1 MIDTKRLAALYSML
15 TGLSM
20 LGMWALLLRTGQVPE
35 LESTPFEMTFSILA
49 DCATGL
55 MLLIGGYGLY
65 AGKSWGP
72 QAFLVSQGALFYS
85 LMFAIGYYG
94 QRGESIYLGMFAV
107 IFALMVVFLT
117 LSFRRRGFKSDKVSA
132 PRARS

>member
-1 MIDTKRLAALYSML
+1 MIDTRRLAALYSMF

-35 LESTPFEMTFSILA
+35 LLVTPFEMTFSIIA

-65 AGKSWGP
+65 ARRGWGTK
-72 QAFLVSQGALFYS
+72 AFLVSQGALFYS

-94 QRGESIYLGMFAV
+94 QRGESIYLGMFTV
-107 IFALMVVFLT
+107 IFALMVVFLA
-117 LSFRRRGFKSDKVSA
+117 LSFRRGGFKS
-132 PRARS
+132 P

>member
-1 MIDTKRLAALYSML
+1 MVDTRRLAALYSML

-35 LESTPFEMTFSILA
+35 LLVTPFEMAFSILA

-65 AGKSWGP
+65 TGRGWGS

-107 IFALMVVFLT
+107 IFALMVVFLA
-117 LSFRRRGFKSDKVSA
+117 LSFRRGGFKS
-132 PRARS
+132 P

>member
-1 MIDTKRLAALYSML
+1 MVDVKRLAALFSML

-35 LESTPFEMTFSILA
+35 LLVTPFEMGFGIIA

-55 MLLIGGYGLY
+55 MLIIGGYGLY
-65 AGKSWGP
+65 AGRGWGP

-85 LMFAIGYYG
+85 LMIAIGYYG

-107 IFALMVVFLT
+107 IFAFMVTFLT
-117 LSFRRRGFKSDKVSA
+117 LSFRRDGL
-132 PRARS
+132 

>member
-1 MIDTKRLAALYSML
+1 MVDVKRLAALYSML

-35 LESTPFEMTFSILA
+35 LEVIPFETAFSILA

-65 AGKSWGP
+65 AGRGWGAR
-72 QAFLVSQGALFYS
+72 AFLVSQGALFYS
-85 LMFAIGYYG
+85 LMIAIGYYG

-107 IFALMVVFLT
+107 IFALMVVFLA
-117 LSFRRRGFKSDKVSA
+117 LSFRRGGFKS
-132 PRARS
+132 P